1 MLLKKLGEELIA
13 QQYGRSNEVRTR
25 IQDLDGM
32 WDNVNQIS
40 NNRRT
45 GLETELQRQQQL
57 DKLRL
62 EFANRSRSL
71 ITFIEDAEDEEISAP
86 RSATSVDGIKQL
98 QANLA
103 NYINDQSNKESEY
116 NSLIQ
121 FAEHMINEGI
131 TQNNFSSFT
140 IEAVTERWNTLLE
153 QVNERQAAL
162 SAEEGRLKENDELC
176 KQFAGKAKA
185 FLDWVERE
193 KESITRGTGGSL
205 EEQLQTMTSKKKE
218 IANNN
223 SITELVNF
231 SNHVDQRNITF
242 NPYTEETIETL
253 NLAFENLNDLAA
265 KQQNLLEKE
274 ILNQSGSKVSEEQ
287 LEEFKNTFKA
297 FDKDKSNTLEKHE
310 FAACLK
316 ALGINISD
324 DQVDKLHASIGKAVP
339 GKIIFQEF
347 VDYMV
352 SRTEESDSPSTVK
365 NAFKMVAADKAF
377 VTEEDLR
384 RVPGLSSDTIEFLLQ
399 TMPRTKEGF
408 GFEYGA
414 FTDSQYK
421 TKQ

>member
-1 MLLKKLGEELIA
+1 
-13 QQYGRSNEVRTR
+13 
-25 IQDLDGM
+25 LDGM

-297 FDKDKSNTLEKHE
+297 FDKDKSNTLEK
-310 FAACLK
+310 ARICCL
-316 ALGINISD
+316 
-324 DQVDKLHASIGKAVP
+324 P
-339 GKIIFQEF
+339 
-347 VDYMV
+347 
-352 SRTEESDSPSTVK
+352 
-365 NAFKMVAADKAF
+365 
-377 VTEEDLR
+377 
-384 RVPGLSSDTIEFLLQ
+384 
-399 TMPRTKEGF
+399 
-408 GFEYGA
+408 
-414 FTDSQYK
+414 
-421 TKQ
+421 